1 MSFEYFVFSNVY
13 IHYLVECTHPQ
24 GFAEVI
30 VYCTYKW
37 SAILYGRLSVSKILK
52 HGYQEILPTIKHII
66 TGIQEEYILVK
77 YVDFI
82 SVFH

>member
-13 IHYLVECTHPQ
+13 IHYLVVCTHR
-24 GFAEVI
+24 GSRRSFCI
-30 VYCTYKW
+30 VHIERHFIWT
-37 SAILYGRLSVSKILK
+37 AISEQNSS
-52 HGYQEILPTIKHII
+52 GYQEILPTIKHI

-82 SVFH
+82 NISVFH